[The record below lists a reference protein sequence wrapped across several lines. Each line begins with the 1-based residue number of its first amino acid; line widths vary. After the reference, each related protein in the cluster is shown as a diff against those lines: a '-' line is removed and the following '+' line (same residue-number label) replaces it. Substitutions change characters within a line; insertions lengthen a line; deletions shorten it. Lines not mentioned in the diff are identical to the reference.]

1 MNKYDL
7 TTQSGLQLAKGAIMD
22 GFMNYNPLIGLAYK
36 AIIKLIDSGKD
47 SIEVQRKTAE
57 ALIKQ
62 GKDSGADE
70 IEIKLKTTNGFK
82 LKVPLEECNIDTML
96 GNDNEM
102 TIKVKYK

>member
-7 TTQSGLQLAKGAIMD
+7 TTQSGLQLAKGAIMN
-22 GFMNYNPLIGLAYK
+22 GFMNYNPLVGLAYK

-47 SIEVQRKTAE
+47 SIEVQKKTAE
-57 ALIKQ
+57 TLIKQ

-82 LKVPLEECNIDTML
+82 LKVPLEDINIDTML

>member
-82 LKVPLEECNIDTML
+82 LKVPLKECNIDTML

>member
-7 TTQSGLQLAKGAIMD
+7 TTQSGLQLAKGAIMN

-70 IEIKLKTTNGFK
+70 IEVKLKTTNGFK
-82 LKVPLEECNIDTML
+82 LKVPLEDIDIDTML